1 MSKSIFFTAFLLFI
15 GTLGASQEASDFDR
29 LNFRFIGPEGNRAI
43 AIAGVP
49 GDPMVNYIGAASG
62 GLWKTTDGGISWK
75 SIFDDNG
82 VSSVGSIAIDPVNP
96 NTI

>member
-1 MSKSIFFTAFLLFI
+1 MSKNIFFTAFLLFMGTI
-15 GTLGASQEASDFDR
+15 GLSQKASDFDR
-29 LNFRFIGPEGNRAI
+29 LSFRFIGPEGNRAI

-62 GLWKTTDGGISWK
+62 GLWKTTDGGISWR

-82 VSSVGSIAIDPVNP
+82 VCYSIDYTVINNLFYV
-96 NTI
+96 